1 MDAAK
6 YDVVGIGNAIVDVLA
21 QADDKFLQSHELTKG
36 AMTLIDSESAA
47 KLYDKM
53 GSGIECSGGSAAN
66 TIAGLASLGGKGAFV
81 GKVCDDQLGT
91 IFQHDIRAL
100 GVGFDT
106 ALAASGAP
114 TARCLIFVTPDA
126 QRTMLTY
133 LGACAELGPKD
144 IDADV
149 IKDSKV
155 AYLEGYL
162 FDPPQAKE
170 AFIKASEIAHAS
182 GRRVSLSLSDAFC
195 VGRYRDE
202 FLDLVKNHV
211 DILFANEDETISLYE
226 AKTFDE
232 ALQHVRQDCDIAA
245 LTRGE
250 KGSVIVS
257 GNEIHVLDAEP
268 VEKLSDTTGAGDSF
282 AAGFLFGF
290 TQNMPLDKCGHIGG
304 IVAAE
309 TIQHMGAR
317 PDISFRDLVEKTL
330 GHSLD

>member
-21 QADDKFLQSHELTKG
+21 QVDDNFLRSHDLSKG
-36 AMTLIDSESAA
+36 AMTLINSEPAT
-47 KLYDKM
+47 KLHDQM
-53 GSGIECSGGSAAN
+53 GSAIECSGGSAAN
-66 TIAGLASLGGKGAFV
+66 TIAGLASLGGNGAFV
-81 GKVCDDQLGT
+81 GKVCDDRLGT

-100 GVGFDT
+100 GVEFDT
-106 ALAASGAP
+106 LLAAGGTP

-133 LGACAELGPKD
+133 LGACAELGPED
-144 IDADV
+144 INADV

-155 AYLEGYL
+155 VYLEGYL

-170 AFIKASEIAHAS
+170 AFVKASEIAHKS
-182 GRRVSLSLSDAFC
+182 GRLVSLSLSDAFC
-195 VGRYRDE
+195 VDRYRNE

-211 DILFANEDETISLYE
+211 DILFANEDEIISLYE
-226 AKTFDE
+226 TKTFDD
-232 ALQHVRQDCDIAA
+232 ALQYVCQDCDVTA

-257 GNEIHVLDAEP
+257 GDEVYVLNAEP
-268 VEKLSDTTGAGDSF
+268 VKSLSDTTGAGDAF

-290 TQNMPLDKCGHIGG
+290 TQNMPLEKCGRIGG
-304 IVAAE
+304 VVAAE

-317 PDISFRDLVEKTL
+317 PDISFRELVEKTL
-330 GHSLD
+330 GYSLD